1 MQYLTARDVEQ
12 MGQELACA
20 LESAAD
26 IAGLAGE
33 KFERMDA
40 LELLEG
46 RALRVALRL
55 SSRSSRSRVA
65 PSPRAVSPGNV
76 AVTRTCLHPKSL
88 DNCHDAIYTSPM
100 APTTTHPQE
109 AAMLT
114 EFSTYDQIHTELRSR
129 SSLELA
135 RLEEELRRDPQSAK
149 SLRLRSFVLEE
160 MARRFD
166 ADLVTI
172 GGSGYLTA
180 ATG

>member
-1 MQYLTARDVEQ
+1 
-12 MGQELACA
+12 
-20 LESAAD
+20 
-26 IAGLAGE
+26 
-33 KFERMDA
+33 
-40 LELLEG
+40 
-46 RALRVALRL
+46 
-55 SSRSSRSRVA
+55 
-65 PSPRAVSPGNV
+65 
-76 AVTRTCLHPKSL
+76 
-88 DNCHDAIYTSPM
+88 
-100 APTTTHPQE
+100 
-109 AAMLT
+109 MLT